1 MAAVASV
8 TEMASVNA
16 EFDIFA
22 PKLVQVSVQEIV
34 ETTYKP
40 IAKIDHSDLEF
51 NIPAE
56 ADFYVDPNIHIFVS
70 GQLVSA
76 VGKAQDST
84 DHKSVSNNL
93 LPSLFSQC
101 SVTEW
106 HAHNTKHPRLW
117 LPGHVGNTA

>member
-1 MAAVASV
+1 MVAVASE

-22 PKLVQVSVQEIV
+22 PKLMQASVQEII

-40 IAKIDHSDLEF
+40 IATLDQSDLEF
-51 NIPAE
+51 TIPAE
-56 ADFYVDPNIHIFVS
+56 TDFYVDPNNHIFVS

-76 VGKAQDST
+76 DGKTLDTT
-84 DHKSVSNNL
+84 DHASVSNNL

-101 SVTEW
+101 SVTL
-106 HAHNTKHPRLW
+106 NGTPITQHPKLW
-117 LPGHVGNTA
+117 LPRHVGNIA